1 MSINATK
8 LFGAYDEMQGLLATK
23 PLLESEF
30 SKIEPAF
37 EAKKAEPDASIMVYG
52 VYNAGKSTLINAL
65 IGKEAAAVD
74 DVPTTDSVASYDWR
88 QFRILDTPGIDAPI
102 EHENVTNSQMLKA
115 DAIIFVVNPIG
126 VAEEEKT
133 LTTLIELVKEKKQ
146 VFLVFNEK
154 DALSEADYIKLKDQ
168 TRQRL
173 QKLATAHGL
182 TEVLKNIPI
191 LKVNAKRAFQ
201 SRTEK
206 MVHWEKMFASSGFL
220 EFEADL
226 LNFLQGISHDDV
238 YGRLKE
244 KLGEF
249 SEQYIQALK
258 ALSSAD
264 LVKKYGTLLKQ
275 TEVQKHKTRKEIHQ
289 EISRC
294 RQTIYESSKALLR
307 SSPTSSQN
315 AIEVL
320 FQQKGHHIS
329 MALENE
335 LTVFVHKIQDDIEEL
350 QAALPSIDLGEQK
363 ITFPEQMAVGVVQ
376 ENRTST
382 GNTPSASTISPD
394 NVAQMATQI
403 AALVQ
408 PGHIVEALKLTKD
421 WLPTLMKGIGPKTM
435 EKLAGSIMM
444 KVPYIGPAITVV
456 IGLWDI
462 FSGDSDTK
470 QLERQIDEQNQQR
483 ERALQE
489 IDDLARKLANDF
501 ESATTAAITPS
512 IDTFF
517 ANISI
522 QIDALREGF
531 SNEDRANSEIMEK
544 AAAIQQ
550 RIMAA

>member
-8 LFGAYDEMQGLLATK
+8 LFGAYHEMQDLLATK

-37 EAKKAEPDASIMVYG
+37 EAKKTEPDASIMVYG

-65 IGKEAAAVD
+65 VGNEAAAVD

-133 LTTLIELVKEKKQ
+133 LSTLIELVKEKKQ

-173 QKLATAHGL
+173 QKLATEHGL
-182 TEVLKNIPI
+182 TEVLKDIPI

-206 MVHWEKMFASSGFL
+206 MVHWEKMFASSGFP

-264 LVKKYGTLLKQ
+264 LVRKYGTLLKQ
-275 TEVQKHKTRKEIHQ
+275 TEVQKNITRKEIHQ

-350 QAALPSIDLGEQK
+350 QATLPSIDLGEQK
-363 ITFPEQMAVGVVQ
+363 ITIPEQTAVGVVQ
-376 ENRTST
+376 EKRTST
-382 GNTPSASTISPD
+382 ENSPSASTISPD

-435 EKLAGSIMM
+435 EKLAGSIMT

-456 IGLWDI
+456 MGLWDI

-470 QLERQIDEQNQQR
+470 QLERQIDGQNQQR

-489 IDDLARKLANDF
+489 IDDLARKLAYDF

-517 ANISI
+517 ANISM
-522 QIDALREGF
+522 QIDALRQGF
-531 SNEDRANSEIMEK
+531 SNEDRANSEIMEN
-544 AAAIQQ
+544 AVAIQQ
-550 RIMAA
+550 RILAA

>member
-1 MSINATK
+1 MSINAEK
-8 LFGAYDEMQGLLATK
+8 LFGAYDEMQNLLTTK

-30 SKIEPAF
+30 SNIKPAF
-37 EAKKAEPDASIMVYG
+37 ETKKTEPDASIMVYG

-65 IGKEAAAVD
+65 IGEEAAAVD
-74 DVPTTDSVASYDWR
+74 DVPTTDAVASYIWR

-102 EHENVTNSQMLKA
+102 EHENVTNSQLLKA
-115 DAIIFVVNPIG
+115 DAIIFVANPIG

-133 LTTLIELVKEKKQ
+133 LSTLIELVKERKQ

-154 DALSEADYIKLKDQ
+154 DALSETDYIKLKDQ

-173 QKLATAHGL
+173 QKLATEHGL
-182 TEVLKNIPI
+182 TEVLKDIPI

-201 SRTEK
+201 SRIEK
-206 MVHWEKMFASSGFL
+206 KPHWEKLFSSSGFP

-226 LNFLQGISHDDV
+226 LNFLEGISHDDV

-244 KLGEF
+244 KLGKF

-258 ALSSAD
+258 GLSSAD
-264 LVKKYGTLLKQ
+264 LVNKYGMLLKQ

-307 SSPTSSQN
+307 TSPTSSQK

-320 FQQKGHHIS
+320 FQQKGHHIA
-329 MALENE
+329 MILENE
-335 LTVFVHKIQDDIEEL
+335 LTVFVHEIQDDIEEL

-363 ITFPEQMAVGVVQ
+363 ILIPEKTAMGVMQ
-376 ENRTST
+376 EKYT
-382 GNTPSASTISPD
+382 GAENTPSASTISPD
-394 NVAQMATQI
+394 NVTQMANQI

-421 WLPTLMKGIGPKTM
+421 LLPTLMKGIGPKTM
-435 EKLAGSIMM
+435 EKLAGSIMT
-444 KVPYIGPAITVV
+444 KVPYIGPAITIVM
-456 IGLWDI
+456 GLWDI
-462 FSGDSDTK
+462 FSGDSNAK

-501 ESATTAAITPS
+501 ESTTTAAITPS
-512 IDTFF
+512 IDAFF

-550 RIMAA
+550 RILAA